1 MSARTILIAIGLSAW
16 LLASAAAFLFV
27 AYTTFF
33 GIAVIGLA
41 ICWTAT
47 QFELDGDAPVGNGLN
62 PGFLAAQMQAKRDL
76 SKEQRLSAQHE
87 RSLAI
92 QSARFLKLFGLS
104 LVVMGICGGL
114 YYQL

>member
-1 MSARTILIAIGLSAW
+1 MSARTILITIGLSAW

-47 QFELDGDAPVGNGLN
+47 QFELDADAPVGNALN
-62 PGFLAAQMQAKRDL
+62 PGFLAAQIQAR
-76 SKEQRLSAQHE
+76 RPVE
-87 RSLAI
+87 RATPLRA
-92 QSARFLKLFGLS
+92 A
-104 LVVMGICGGL
+104 
-114 YYQL
+114 

>member
-1 MSARTILIAIGLSAW
+1 MSARTILITIGLSAW

-41 ICWTAT
+41 ICWVAT
-47 QFELDGDAPVGNGLN
+47 QFELDGDAPVGNALN
-62 PGFLAAQMQAKRDL
+62 PGFLAAQVQAKREL
-76 SKEQRLSAQHE
+76 SPEQRLSVQHE
-87 RSLAI
+87 QSLAN
-92 QSARFLKLFGLS
+92 QSARFFKLFGLC
-104 LVVMGICGGL
+104 LVVIGLCGGL

>member
-1 MSARTILIAIGLSAW
+1 VSARTILITIGLSAW

-41 ICWTAT
+41 ICWIAT
-47 QFELDGDAPVGNGLN
+47 QFELDGDAPVGIGLS
-62 PGFLAAQMQAKRDL
+62 PGFLAAQVQAKRDL

-87 RSLAI
+87 QSLAKH
-92 QSARFLKLFGLS
+92 SAGFFKLFGLS
-104 LVVMGICGGL
+104 LVVIGLCGGL
-114 YYQL
+114 YHQL